1 MITNFRQSR
10 LGIDNLHRLIMI
22 AKNWPDVTLVGC
34 EGRKL
39 SSFNEFIKVQN
50 TLLEDNEKSI
60 FDYGFLKEDEH

>member
-1 MITNFRQSR
+1 
-10 LGIDNLHRLIMI
+10 MI
-22 AKNWPDVTLVGC
+22 AKNWLDDALVGC

-39 SSFNEFIKVQN
+39 SSFNEFIMVQN

>member
-1 MITNFRQSR
+1 
-10 LGIDNLHRLIMI
+10 MI